1 MFWNVSSATFDNFF
15 SPFSTFF
22 RHLFTCYLRT
32 FSSFFRTLSGRMAE
46 CTVIQS
52 VIFQTKTI
60 NLIAMLISRSIEW
73 WIAVSEVERRL
84 SGLFVEKQNNLLLPV
99 IFRQYSATSP
109 IPTTFSVKKTVRQP
123 FLFLDTFY
131 KNGGKIWY
139 MDTMEVNDINTWIF
153 ISWFSTLLT
162 NTRFSLWRNRHRY
175 WWEFIGH
182 RVRWKTFC
190 YKLTVELA
198 RAPAT

>member
-109 IPTTFSVKKTVRQP
+109 IPTTFSVKKNCPPTISFFGHFLQKWRKNLIHGHYGGQWYQYLNIHQLVLHTSHKHKVQP
-123 FLFLDTFY
+123 L
-131 KNGGKIWY
+131 
-139 MDTMEVNDINTWIF
+139 E
-153 ISWFSTLLT
+153 
-162 NTRFSLWRNRHRY
+162 
-175 WWEFIGH
+175 E
-182 RVRWKTFC
+182 
-190 YKLTVELA
+190 
-198 RAPAT
+198 